1 MASNHNRSI
10 RWVSLA
16 LFAGLTGGCAS
27 IPNQVVSVAR
37 ADLACDRVEVVEVS
51 DNRYAAS
58 GCEKGAVYTR
68 LCSSAAGCQW
78 ARLRGVGE
86 GPQTS
91 GGVAPIA
98 PGPTSPREI
107 IAAPPP
113 AQREVIP
120 APPPAE
126 SSPRQVLPAPPP
138 AASQTPTTQQPDA
151 ASAAPQQPVP
161 LSAGTLSDPYE
172 TEVPATP
179 IVQRSEYAPPAPL
192 VESRPPPPA
201 RSHVWVSGY
210 WWWTDSRWL
219 WAPGYWCPP
228 RYGYHYVP
236 GSWYWSSN
244 YWWYGPGGW
253 ARPGSTIIAYGLAPR
268 PVRVQAVRAF
278 TPNRVYGAP
287 PASPRY
293 VSGAL
298 GDRGYG
304 RGYDRSPAPAP
315 RAFAPQRSPLYR
327 YPTSLSS
334 PSRLPP
340 STPGAPAQWGGARS
354 RFSRDSA
361 PSRAYSAP
369 AASPM
374 SRDYNRGFNR
384 VDSAR
389 SRAMPGPAPS
399 FRSSPAPL
407 RAPSRAPVV
416 APRGTS
422 FRSSPQRR

>member
-1 MASNHNRSI
+1 MASNHNRST

-27 IPNQVVSVAR
+27 IPDQVVSVAR

-51 DNRYAAS
+51 ENRYAAS

-68 LCSSAAGCQW
+68 LCHSGAGCQW

-86 GPQTS
+86 TPQTS
-91 GGVAPIA
+91 GGVAPGA
-98 PGPTSPREI
+98 PDAAPPREI

-113 AQREVIP
+113 EQREVIP

-126 SSPRQVLPAPPP
+126 SAPRQIIPAPPP
-138 AASQTPTTQQPDA
+138 AASQTPTTEQPDA
-151 ASAAPQQPVP
+151 SSAAQQQHVP
-161 LSAGTLSDPYE
+161 LSDGTLSDPYE

-192 VESRPPPPA
+192 VELRPPPPA
-201 RSHVWVSGY
+201 STYVWVSGY
-210 WWWTDSRWL
+210 WWWTDPRWT
-219 WAPGYWCPP
+219 WTPGYWCPP

-236 GSWYWSSN
+236 GRWYWSSN

-268 PVRVQAVRAF
+268 PVRVQAVRSF

-293 VSGAL
+293 VAGAL

-304 RGYDRSPAPAP
+304 AAPAP
-315 RAFAPQRSPLYR
+315 RTFSPQRSPLYR

-340 STPGAPAQWGGARS
+340 SRPGAPAHWGGARS
-354 RFSRDSA
+354 RFSRDTA

-369 AASPM
+369 ASPM
-374 SRDYNRGFNR
+374 SRDFNRGFNHA
-384 VDSAR
+384 DTAR
-389 SRAMPGPAPS
+389 SRAMPGPSPS
-399 FRSSPAPL
+399 FRSSPAIS
-407 RAPSRAPVV
+407 APPRAPVV
-416 APRGTS
+416 APRG
-422 FRSSPQRR
+422 SSLRAGPPRR